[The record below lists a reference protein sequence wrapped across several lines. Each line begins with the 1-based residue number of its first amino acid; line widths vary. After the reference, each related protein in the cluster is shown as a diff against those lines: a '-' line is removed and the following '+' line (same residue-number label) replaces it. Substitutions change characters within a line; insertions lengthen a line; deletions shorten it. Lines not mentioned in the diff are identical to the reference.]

1 MGVNKQRDKCRM
13 DARPRLLDLVRDRL
27 RTLHYSYRTEQAY
40 VFWIRRFVHFSD
52 KRHPATLG
60 GPEVE
65 AFLTHLAVDRGV
77 SASTQAQALS
87 ALLFLYKQV
96 LDVDLPWLDN
106 VVRAKP
112 SRRLPVVLTTTEVR
126 AVLSQLRADHWLV
139 ASLLYGS
146 GLRLMEALRLRVKDV
161 NFPYQQLVVRDGKG
175 GKDRVTVLP
184 AGVVDSLRVHLERVR
199 ERHRAALDRGF
210 GGAELPYALAR
221 KYPGAHLEWGW
232 QYVFPAER
240 PSRDPRSGAVRR
252 HHLHEES
259 VQRAVRAAVRTAGIE
274 KPASCHTFRHC
285 FATHLLERGY
295 DIRTVQELLG
305 HKDVKTTQIYTHVM
319 RKGANAVQSPLDR

>member
-1 MGVNKQRDKCRM
+1 M
-13 DARPRLLDLVRDRL
+13 DARPRLLDQVRDRL
-27 RTLHYSYRTEQAY
+27 RTLHYSYRTEQSY
-40 VFWIRRFVHFSD
+40 LFWVRRFILYSD
-52 KRHPATLG
+52 RRHPSTMG

-65 AFLTHLAVDRGV
+65 RFLTHLAVERGV
-77 SASTQAQALS
+77 SASTQSQALA
-87 ALLFLYKQV
+87 ALLFLYRQV
-96 LDVDLPWLDN
+96 LQIELPWLEN

-112 SRRLPVVLTTTEVR
+112 SQRLPVVLTTGEVR
-126 AVLSQLRADHWLV
+126 DVLAHLRGEHCLV
-139 ASLLYGS
+139 ANLLYGS

-161 NFPYQQLVVRDGKG
+161 NFAYQQVLVRDGKG
-175 GKDRVTVLP
+175 AKDRVTVLP
-184 AGVVDSLRVHLERVR
+184 AALAEPLRLHLEQVR
-199 ERHRAALDRGF
+199 DRHRIATERGY
-210 GGAELPYALAR
+210 GGVELPHALAR

-232 QYVFPAER
+232 QYVFPARR
-240 PSRDPRSGAVRR
+240 PSRDPGTGVIRR

-259 VQRAVRAAVRTAGIE
+259 MQRAVRAAVRAAGIE

-319 RKGANAVQSPLDR
+319 RKGANAVCSPLDG

>member
-1 MGVNKQRDKCRM
+1 M
-13 DARPRLLDLVRDRL
+13 DASPRLLDLVRDRL
-27 RTLHYSYRTEQAY
+27 RTRHYSYRTEQAY
-40 VFWIRRFVHFSD
+40 VFWIRRFVNHSG

-87 ALLFLYKQV
+87 ALLFLYRQV
-96 LDVDLPWLDN
+96 LEVDLPWLDN

-112 SRRLPVVLTTTEVR
+112 SQRLPVVLTATEVR
-126 AVLSQLRADHWLV
+126 TVLSQLRGDHWLV
-139 ASLLYGS
+139 AGLLYGS

-161 NFPYQQLVVRDGKG
+161 GFPYQQLVVRDGKG
-175 GKDRVTVLP
+175 GEDRVTVLP
-184 AGVVDSLRVHLERVR
+184 AGVVDPLRLHLERVR
-199 ERHRAALDRGF
+199 ERHRAALEQGL
-210 GGAELPYALAR
+210 GGI
-221 KYPGAHLEWGW
+221 
-232 QYVFPAER
+232 
-240 PSRDPRSGAVRR
+240 D
-252 HHLHEES
+252 
-259 VQRAVRAAVRTAGIE
+259 

-305 HKDVKTTQIYTHVM
+305 HRDVKTTQIYTHVM
-319 RKGANAVQSPLDR
+319 RRGANAVRSPFDQ